1 MNVKLERRLAE
12 LVKHLHTVEGP
23 TYNGTFGE
31 GYEAAS
37 HGAGDDLQ
45 RVLIDENA
53 WDDRTVMSH
62 SPTLGEELNSL
73 LGIWKQVAQGKIQVI
88 MAPEEQKGFQDCA
101 GQAAAALVDVM
112 KRHGVL
118 K

>member
-1 MNVKLERRLAE
+1 MNIKLERRLAD
-12 LVKHLHTVEGP
+12 LVKQLQTTEGP
-23 TYNGTFGE
+23 IYNGTFAE

-45 RVLIDENA
+45 RVLIEENA
-53 WDDRTVMSH
+53 WNDRTVMCH
-62 SPTLGEELNSL
+62 SPTLENELNSL
-73 LGIWKQVAQGKIQVI
+73 LGIWKQVAQGKAQVI

-101 GQAAAALVDVM
+101 GQAAAALADVM